1 MTKNGERAQLVQLY
15 ENQTFY
21 TSKICGLVRQL
32 PIRQVDDGM
41 WIASNHQLVLCDVE
55 LIEVAGRE
63 LASRIK
69 EYGPSCLLTAESKS
83 LPLVYETARNLKHK
97 EIAIARKSSKSYMDF
112 YIEEGVKSITT
123 AEPQKLVLDKENIE
137 RIRGKRVC
145 TIDDVVST
153 GGTMNA
159 LKDLV
164 SKSEGKVV
172 CEAAVW
178 LEGPWY
184 NENLI
189 YLATLPVFVNEE
201 NMRKLF
207 GKSV

>member
-1 MTKNGERAQLVQLY
+1 MNEKMNLVQLY

-21 TSKICGLVRQL
+21 TSEICGLVRHL
-32 PIRQVDDGM
+32 PIRQVDDGL

-55 LIEVAGRE
+55 FIEVAGRN
-63 LASRIK
+63 LASYIK
-69 EYGPSCLLTAESKS
+69 EYKPDCLFTAESKS
-83 LPLVYETARNLKHK
+83 LPLVYETAKNLRHK
-97 EIAIARKSSKSYMDF
+97 VIAIARKGRKSYMDYF
-112 YIEEGVKSITT
+112 VEEEVKSITT
-123 AEPQKLVLDKENIE
+123 SEYQKLVLDRENIE
-137 RIRGKRVC
+137 RIRTKRVC
-145 TIDDVVST
+145 IIDDVVST

-189 YLATLPVFVNEE
+189 YLATLPIFVNEE